1 MAIKLTTARKI
12 DPAGEALL
20 EGALAIADARESLLQ
35 CGSELNELVQVCDN
49 IAFIKDTIESN
60 GVQWY
65 VDNCDP
71 ENNFAHTFN
80 ILGKS
85 KEVWTAK
92 ADAAM
97 EGIIADVWNKIKE
110 WWMKFWNWL
119 KGLFTSDKKKEVET
133 AIDDAK
139 KLAEENNKA
148 DADTKKKR
156 KEKLKDTPV
165 KTGALSKIKAIWA
178 RVKTKLSKKEST
190 EALGD
195 SSISVETDSLPS
207 LKQLQKVSKYISGA
221 NTTIDSLVN
230 ALKSFKLVDLVNKF
244 AAGAI
249 STEEY
254 KKEAESYQE
263 ALEKQIKAFEKYTD
277 DMLSDEPE
285 AKPQDGQISL
295 AQIGVTD
302 ENMAHQYV
310 AGLNGVVGFV
320 DHAKNALQEVGTFS
334 QSVVKALENC
344 ANSDK
349 FDAEGR
355 TSILSDIRDAKHSVE
370 DAASMAESLSDLSVE
385 IAKVAVDIEQAI
397 AKAA

>member
-12 DPAGEALL
+12 DPAGESLL

-97 EGIIADVWNKIKE
+97 EGIIADVWDKIKE
-110 WWMKFWNWL
+110 WWTKFWNWL

-133 AIDDAK
+133 AVDDAK

-148 DADTKKKR
+148 DSDTKKKR

-165 KTGALSKIKAIWA
+165 KTGSLSKIKAIWA
-178 RVKTKLSKKEST
+178 RIKTKLSKKESA
-190 EALGD
+190 EALD
-195 SSISVETDSLPS
+195 ASSIIIETDAFPS
-207 LKQLQKVSKYISGA
+207 LKQLQNLCKNIS
-221 NTTIDSLVN
+221 NSTTAVETLVN
-230 ALKSFKLVDLVNKF
+230 VLKSFKLVDLVNKL
-244 AAGAI
+244 AAGSM

-254 KKEAESYQE
+254 KKESER
-263 ALEKQIKAFEKYTD
+263 FEEVMDKHITEFD
-277 DMLSDEPE
+277 KCISDTYR
-285 AKPQDGQISL
+285 QRIQ
-295 AQIGVTD
+295 
-302 ENMAHQYV
+302 
-310 AGLNGVVGFV
+310 
-320 DHAKNALQEVGTFS
+320 
-334 QSVVKALENC
+334 
-344 ANSDK
+344 
-349 FDAEGR
+349 
-355 TSILSDIRDAKHSVE
+355 
-370 DAASMAESLSDLSVE
+370 
-385 IAKVAVDIEQAI
+385 
-397 AKAA
+397 